1 MASKVKSKW
10 EESKRQR
17 LQPNTKL
24 AELAKQAN
32 KCRDQS
38 KSVRQTRVC
47 WRPRQTLANTQPQI
61 HSHTNTRG
69 IADKGPGSHVIKR
82 PLLFRWQKWKMS
94 WWITWQPRSPRV
106 YCLLTLQSAN
116 VCLQTYLSLSPC
128 MCVYVCV
135 SVAFDVISLQ
145 RALSG
150 IQTRLTHYPQSRNY
164 SYLSLWRQQLK
175 ASHTQ
180 SRVCVRL
187 CVCESVCTCEYVC
200 KYLMCLPC

>member
-1 MASKVKSKW
+1 MASRVESKW
-10 EESKRQR
+10 EEAKRQR
-17 LQPNTKL
+17 LQLNSKL
-24 AELAKQAN
+24 AELAKRAN

-47 WRPRQTLANTQPQI
+47 WRPRQTLANTLTLTYK
-61 HSHTNTRG
+61 HTRG

-116 VCLQTYLSLSPC
+116 VCLQTYLSLPPFPC
-128 MCVYVCV
+128 MSVCVCV

-150 IQTRLTHYPQSRNY
+150 IQTSLTHYPQSRNY

-180 SRVCVRL
+180 SRVHVCVSVWKRMFI
-187 CVCESVCTCEYVC
+187 CVC
-200 KYLMCLPC
+200 M

>member
-1 MASKVKSKW
+1 MASRVESKW
-10 EESKRQR
+10 EEAKRQR
-17 LQPNTKL
+17 LQLNSKL
-24 AELAKQAN
+24 AELAKRAN

-47 WRPRQTLANTQPQI
+47 WRPRQTLANTLTLTYT
-61 HSHTNTRG
+61 HTRG

-116 VCLQTYLSLSPC
+116 VCLQTYLSPLPFP
-128 MCVYVCV
+128 VWVCV

-180 SRVCVRL
+180 SRVHV
-187 CVCESVCTCEYVC
+187 CVCVKAYVH
-200 KYLMCLPC
+200 MCMYVNI

>member
-1 MASKVKSKW
+1 MASRVKSKW
-10 EESKRQR
+10 EEAKRQR
-17 LQPNTKL
+17 LQLNSKL
-24 AELAKQAN
+24 AELAKRAN

-47 WRPRQTLANTQPQI
+47 WRPRQTLANTLT
-61 HSHTNTRG
+61 HTHTRG

-116 VCLQTYLSLSPC
+116 VCLQTYLSLPPSPC
-128 MCVYVCV
+128 ISVCVSV

-180 SRVCVRL
+180 SRVHV
-187 CVCESVCTCEYVC
+187 CVCVWKCMFICVC
-200 KYLMCLPC
+200 M